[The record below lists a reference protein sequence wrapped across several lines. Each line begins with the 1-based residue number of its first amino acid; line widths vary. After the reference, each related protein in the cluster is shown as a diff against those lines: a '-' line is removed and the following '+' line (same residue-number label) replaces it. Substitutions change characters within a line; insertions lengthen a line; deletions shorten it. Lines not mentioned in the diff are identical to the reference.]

1 MNFHLYQ
8 TPAIKN
14 PKVKRL
20 MEKFDAPT
28 IVRYC
33 MESSNDDRKVYF
45 NLFIV
50 RAKDGQKIVFASN
63 YSY

>member
-1 MNFHLYQ
+1 VKFIAKLQELGLKFIM
-8 TPAIKN
+8 PAIKN

-33 MESSNDDRKVYF
+33 MESSSDDRKVYF

-50 RAKDGQKIVFASN
+50 EADP
-63 YSY
+63 